1 MNDWSPMDEE
11 QSQLQIHH
19 IADLLAGPPKDVIDI
34 GCGDGRLLLPL
45 SVAGHRVTGIDINP
59 QAIALCKANCKE
71 SNVDARLLTGDILNL
86 LPLQSQVDVI
96 ICCGQTLM
104 LFAEIEQAIEL
115 FRQCKNALKEGGL
128 LIIDD
133 IPGDLWR
140 EVAEG
145 RWSEGINHDRTMQ
158 MVWSSNDTIFAIR
171 EGDSVNDELWELS
184 DFDRPMRLWTMGD
197 LKLLA
202 VCCDLS
208 APEVLIEGGI
218 LIMRPNCRK

>member
-19 IADLLAGPPKDVIDI
+19 IADLLTGQPKEVIDI

-45 SVAGHRVTGIDINP
+45 SIAGHQVIGIDINLE
-59 QAIALCKANCKE
+59 AIESCKANCKE
-71 SNVDARLLTGDILNL
+71 SNIDAQLLHGNVLDI
-86 LPLQSQVDVI
+86 LPLQPPVDAI

-115 FRQCKNALKEGGL
+115 FRQCKNALKKGGV

-145 RWSEGINHDRTMQ
+145 RWSEGINSDKTMQ
-158 MVWSSNDTIFAIR
+158 MVWSENDTIFAIR
-171 EGDSVNDELWELS
+171 EGDSINDALWELS
-184 DFDRPMRLWTMGD
+184 DFDRPMRLWTMGA

-202 VCCDLS
+202 VCSNLS
-208 APEVLIEGGI
+208 VPEVSVEGGI
-218 LIMRPNCRK
+218 LVMRPN